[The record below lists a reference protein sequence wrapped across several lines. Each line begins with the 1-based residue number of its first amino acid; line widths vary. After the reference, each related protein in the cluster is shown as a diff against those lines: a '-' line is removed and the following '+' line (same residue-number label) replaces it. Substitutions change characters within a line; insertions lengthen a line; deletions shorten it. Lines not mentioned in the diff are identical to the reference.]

1 MHADTRSLALHFD
14 QTTALLQALGEAPR
28 QQILMLLSEAQGL
41 NVGQI
46 AALLPLSRPAISH
59 HLKVLREAGLVA
71 CEKRGTENL
80 YALSLQDGVQR
91 LGALLQQLAVFA

>member
-1 MHADTRSLALHFD
+1 MHADTRSLALHFA
-14 QTTALLQALGEAPR
+14 QTTPLLQALSEAPR
-28 QQILMLLSEAQGL
+28 QQIVMLLSEAQGL

-59 HLKVLREAGLVA
+59 HLKVLREAGLVV

-80 YALSLQDGVQR
+80 YGLSLGEGVKT
-91 LGALLQQLAVFA
+91 LDALLRQLALCV